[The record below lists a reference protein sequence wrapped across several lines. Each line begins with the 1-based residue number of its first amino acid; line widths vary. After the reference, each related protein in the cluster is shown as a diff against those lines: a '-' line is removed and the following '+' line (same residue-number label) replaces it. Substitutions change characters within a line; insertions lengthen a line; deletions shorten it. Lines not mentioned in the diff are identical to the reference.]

1 MKSTILKV
9 AVWPVDPFSK
19 LLRKLLV
26 FFCVLFKQ
34 QMQYL
39 KYFLSFSL
47 AFISCC
53 PYFIFWIKTVI
64 RLYDPKIFYFFQ
76 FWNTTLFSSSLE
88 NVSQDNNTN
97 FLRNVWI
104 QISLSKMLNNTDDN
118 PENTTAFHRSSC
130 NFNGIVRYSRLSLE
144 WVYLFLV
151 IGFSTFFSLCIC
163 LCLCSTLR
171 GSFLTLISFLCFT
184 LYFFPA
190 TSIFFFLFLFLD
202 VVYEF

>member
-1 MKSTILKV
+1 MI
-9 AVWPVDPFSK
+9 P
-19 LLRKLLV
+19 R
-26 FFCVLFKQ
+26 
-34 QMQYL
+34 
-39 KYFLSFSL
+39 YF
-47 AFISCC
+47 
-53 PYFIFWIKTVI
+53 
-64 RLYDPKIFYFFQ
+64 FFQ
-76 FWNTTLFSSSLE
+76 FWNTRLFSASLE
-88 NVSQDNNTN
+88 NVSQDDNTN

-151 IGFSTFFSLCIC
+151 IGFSTFFSLF

-171 GSFLTLISFLCFT
+171 GSFLTLISFQCFT
-184 LYFFPA
+184 LYLFPA